1 MISDPVLQWALTFSF
16 TATAVYALLRLIVDR
31 QPLLTVGNA
40 LHLAMSATMVAMC
53 WPWWTV
59 LPSVPQLI
67 VFGSGA
73 AWFAALTVLQISR
86 RVSRP
91 ALGGHS
97 AWHQVAHAIMMLAMV
112 WMVIVMPSGSV
123 PGEDTHHHG
132 GLDLWASL
140 SGVAVTAALLTSGVI
155 FLVEF
160 VLSLR
165 GHATWLGHTGDVA
178 SGAAMSLGMAAMCW
192 PMITG

>member
-1 MISDPVLQWALTFSF
+1 MVSDPVLQWVLTLAF
-16 TATAVYALLRLIVDR
+16 TATAAYALLRLIVDR

-40 LHLAMSATMVAMC
+40 LHLVMSAAMVAMC

-59 LPSVPQLI
+59 VPSIPQLI
-67 VFGSGA
+67 VFASGA
-73 AWFAALTVLQISR
+73 AWFAALTVLQSSR
-86 RVSRP
+86 RVSHA

-97 AWHQVAHAIMMLAMV
+97 AWHQVSHAIMMLAMT
-112 WMVIVMPSGSV
+112 WMVIVTPSGST
-123 PGEDTHHHG
+123 PAEDTHHHG

-140 SGVAVTAALLTSGVI
+140 SGVAITAALLTSGVI

-165 GHATWLGHTGDVA
+165 GHRTWLGHTGDVA
-178 SGAAMSLGMAAMCW
+178 SGAAMSLGMAAMSL